1 MERPVDRSKCCKFN
15 DTKNITMQSARTL
28 PVCVGLLILLF
39 VQCTSGKNQSQ
50 DRLGKIDFAVTGKSQ
65 AQPAFKKGLLLLH
78 SFEYDDAAEAFAEA
92 RRIDPAFVMAYWG
105 EAMTYNHTLWR
116 TQDYVGGNNILKQ
129 LATSTEEQ
137 IAKAKTELEKDFIK
151 GVNILYGKGNKTE
164 RDSTY
169 AMYMVSL
176 YKKYPG
182 NQEVAAFYSL
192 SLLGWGVNG
201 RQTKLFEQAAT
212 VAKEVLEKNPQH
224 PGALHYVIH
233 AYDDP
238 NHAKA
243 ALATADKYSVV
254 APDAGHALHM
264 PTHTYLALGLWDKV
278 VSSNVESWA
287 ATKQRKARK
296 KLDNNALGY
305 HSFHWLEYGYLQ
317 IGQKEKAMAMVDSMK
332 QFCTTLPSPAARS
345 HVIYLKTTYLGE
357 TGDYTGPVADISF
370 PLNDLNILTRTEDHF
385 VRGMNAYM
393 MKDAAAMDK
402 IIQQMAGERLIEE
415 AKISGNGLRVCG
427 GINPSMATRSDL
439 EKAEVMELQ
448 LKAMQAW
455 LKTDMTATEEFLKK
469 ATRLEA
475 ASSYAYGPPEVVKPS
490 FEMYAEWLL
499 EVNRPAEAL
508 AQFELSLKA
517 APNRTL
523 SVSGKKEAE
532 RKLKSMAIHDKKSLA
547 KL

>member
-1 MERPVDRSKCCKFN
+1 
-15 DTKNITMQSARTL
+15 MQLSRAL
-28 PVCVGLLILLF
+28 PACAGLFILLF
-39 VQCTSGKNQSQ
+39 VQCTSGKNRSQ
-50 DRLGKIDFAVTGKSQ
+50 DRLGKIEFAVSGKSQ

-92 RRIDPAFVMAYWG
+92 RKIDPAFVMAYWG

-116 TQDYVGGNNILKQ
+116 TQDYDGANNILSR
-129 LATSTEEQ
+129 LAPSPEERMT
-137 IAKAKTELEKDFIK
+137 KAKTELEKDFIN
-151 GVNILYGKGNKTE
+151 GINILYGKGNKAE

-169 AMYMVSL
+169 AMYMSSL

-192 SLLGWGVNG
+192 SLIGWGVNG

-212 VAKEVLEKNPQH
+212 IAKEVLEKNPQH

-238 NHAKA
+238 DHAKA
-243 ALATADKYSVV
+243 ALSVADKYSVV

-278 VSSNVESWA
+278 VSSNVESWT

-317 IGQKEKAMAMVDSMK
+317 LGQKEKALSMVDSMK
-332 QFCTTLPSPAARS
+332 QFCATLPSPAARA
-345 HVIYLKTTYLGE
+345 HVTYLKTTYLAE
-357 TGDYTGPVADISF
+357 TGDYAGPVSDISF
-370 PLNDLNILTRTEDHF
+370 PLNDLNILTRTEDYF

-393 MKDAAAMDK
+393 NKDEAAMDK
-402 IIQQMAGERLIEE
+402 IIQQVAGERLIEE
-415 AKISGNGLRVCG
+415 AKVSGNGLRVCG
-427 GINPSMATRSDL
+427 NINPSMATRSDL
-439 EKAEVMELQ
+439 EKTEVMELQ
-448 LKAMQAW
+448 LKAMRAW
-455 LKTDMTATEEFLKK
+455 LKTDMTTTEEFLKK
-469 ATRLEA
+469 ATQLEA
-475 ASSYAYGPPEVVKPS
+475 ASSYAYGPPVVVKPS
-490 FEMYAEWLL
+490 FEMYGEWLL
-499 EVNRPAEAL
+499 EVNRPADAL
-508 AQFELSLKA
+508 TQFELSLKA
-517 APNRTL
+517 APNKTL
-523 SVSGKKEAE
+523 SLNGKAEAE
-532 RKLKSMAIHDKKSLA
+532 KKVKSMAIHDKKSLA